1 MDDNFI
7 KNFKSNFRVL
17 LSKCDKCTNSDETY
31 EVKQNVPILD
41 DSGWLET
48 SVVQRFDYSRFFD
61 SHRHEIRQMRCYN
74 SLLDLFSKNPFI
86 QRFYDEFGGDGNQTA
101 DYDVAPDIKESI
113 ERDFVFEFLKCYLSE
128 STAFEFD
135 ESLFERIMGNLINF
149 VENESHVAY
158 VFFPLHG
165 LSGDFDDI
173 RFSDDVSVSRLDSN
187 QYAMV
192 TDMDTDHGYVRKP
205 KKRLRKLRYGV
216 FIRRTLENG
225 RAVSSERMKEKAQR
239 VLDSF
244 RLFKSGRIYTG
255 AMYSYSPDSW
265 PRKNLFTSRVGV
277 ENPPE
282 MESEMFVSG
291 TEIDRIKCFFT
302 RFTRLEHIGQQ
313 HYLTTSIR
321 RFNTSYN
328 NKHIGDKIADLCI
341 SLETLLN
348 DSPGEI
354 TLKLSLRV
362 ALLLGDT
369 EDNREY
375 LWRFIKKCY
384 NVRSEIVHG
393 KKRGRITVMGKIMT
407 EHQTAQKLE
416 NVTRQAITKVVLL
429 QGEISGQKNLLDSLD
444 CSIVN
449 RKKLLESEK
458 L

>member
-7 KNFKSNFRVL
+7 KDFKSNFRVL
-17 LSKCDKCTNSDETY
+17 LSKCNKCTNSNETY
-31 EVKQNVPILD
+31 EVEQNVPVLD

-48 SVVQRFDYSRFFD
+48 NVVQRFNYSKFFGF
-61 SHRHEIRQMRCYN
+61 HRHEIRQMKCYN
-74 SLLDLFSKNPFI
+74 FLLDLLSENLFVQK
-86 QRFYDEFGGDGNQTA
+86 FYDEFREDSDQTA
-101 DYDVAPDIKESI
+101 DYSITTDIKESI
-113 ERDFVFEFLKCYLSE
+113 EKDFVSEFLKCYLFE
-128 STAFEFD
+128 NMTFEFD
-135 ESLFERIMGNLINF
+135 EKLFDKIMDNLINF
-149 VENESHVAY
+149 IENESHVTY

-173 RFSDDVSVSRLDSN
+173 RFSDNVSISRLDSN

-205 KKRLRKLRYGV
+205 QKRFRKLRYGV
-216 FIRRTLENG
+216 FIRQTLENG
-225 RAVSSERMKEKAQR
+225 KDTSSERMKDEAQR

-244 RLFKSGRIYTG
+244 RLFKFGLIYIG

-265 PRKNLFTSRVGV
+265 PRKNLLTSRVGV

-282 MESEMFVSG
+282 IESEMFIS
-291 TEIDRIKCFFT
+291 TIEIDRIKCLFT
-302 RFTRLEHIGQQ
+302 RFARLEHIKQQ
-313 HYLTTSIR
+313 HYLITSIR

-393 KKRGRITVMGKIMT
+393 KKRGRITVMGNT
-407 EHQTAQKLE
+407 LTDHQAAQKLE
-416 NVTRQAITKVVLL
+416 NVVRQAITKVVLL
-429 QGEISGQKNLLDSLD
+429 QGDISNQENLLYSLD